1 MACGCRKNRG
11 QPSRRNYGAQSY
23 GARNYTQDQIQALY
37 DGGFIDEAKYNELRG
52 SPLAVQRQ
60 SGMSTGKIVGVAAL
74 LGVAAMA
81 MQGKK
86 KK

>member
-1 MACGCRKNRG
+1 MSCGCRKNRG
-11 QPSRRNYGAQSY
+11 QPSRRNYGAQ
-23 GARNYTQDQIQALY
+23 NYTQEQIQGLY
-37 DGGFIDEAKYNELRG
+37 DGGFIDESRYHELRG